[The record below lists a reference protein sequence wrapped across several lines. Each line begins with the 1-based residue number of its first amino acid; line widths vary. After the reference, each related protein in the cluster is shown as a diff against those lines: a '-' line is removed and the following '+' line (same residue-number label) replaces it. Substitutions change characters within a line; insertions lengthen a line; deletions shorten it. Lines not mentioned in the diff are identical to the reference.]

1 MKRIII
7 GFALLVF
14 MLFLCSTVTAQE
26 GPNLVFDEHTTEQS
40 ITFTTYTSTE
50 TFNLTEENITIQSD
64 LSVLPLEGNILT
76 ISIKLTKPKTDDYFI
91 YELKDP
97 ENKLTS
103 MIDRIAFNRPP
114 MAIKDGELAWRVA
127 GNSTELLIQGT
138 VEPASPPLF
147 IDSNETLEWE
157 NTTMSIAATDF
168 QQNSRAPRISERV
181 SLGIKDRIDI
191 LRNTVGFKQIT
202 VFAMF
207 AMLLVGLLVWYYRK
221 RNVLHDKLTTKRLE
235 KHESL

>member
-7 GFALLVF
+7 GFALLMF
-14 MLFLCSTVTAQE
+14 MIFLCASVEAQ
-26 GPNLVFDEHTTEQS
+26 GPNVIFDENTAEQT
-40 ITFTTYTSTE
+40 ITFTTYTNTE
-50 TFNLTEENITIQSD
+50 TFNLTKDNITIQSD

-127 GNSTELLIQGT
+127 GNSTELHIQGT
-138 VEPASPPLF
+138 VEPASPLF
-147 IDSNETLEWE
+147 TEDDTAAMDWSN
-157 NTTMSIAATDF
+157 NTMSITADDF
-168 QQNSRAPRISERV
+168 QQNSREPRISERV

-191 LRNTVGFKQIT
+191 LRNTVGFRQIT
-202 VFAMF
+202 VFALF
-207 AMLLVGLLVWYYRK
+207 ALLLLGLLVWYYKK
-221 RNVLHDKLTTKRLE
+221 RNVIHDKLITKQLK